1 VVQRE
6 ARPMTGGLS
15 VMDTL
20 NNIEKQEGAVPEQ
33 AEVKDGAVPDI
44 PVVAGGPAEVY
55 SKKELEM
62 AITEYA
68 KRRDVKTAVRSLLMG
83 QMPKIIDKNTLE
95 MEVENNIEMGYFNEE
110 QQKLVPYLR
119 TKLKNANIRFEVKM
133 VEREQTRKLYLPE
146 EKFKYMAEKNPN
158 LVYLRQKIQ
167 TDLE

>member
-1 VVQRE
+1 
-6 ARPMTGGLS
+6 MTGGLS

-20 NNIEKQEGAVPEQ
+20 NNIEKQEGAVPEKT
-33 AEVKDGAVPDI
+33 EVQDAAVPDI

-55 SKKELEM
+55 SKKELET

-83 QMPKIIDKNTLE
+83 QMPKILDKNTLE
-95 MEVENNIEMGYFNEE
+95 MEVDNNIEMGYFNEE